1 MFEWLGNK
9 IDKSDKDGVVSFL
22 LCVHVRAKWHIR
34 QPSAMYLYL
43 SLAMIMS
50 CPGPSFTVEVE
61 IVSAK
66 SQPGANLM
74 K

>member
-34 QPSAMYLYL
+34 QPSAMYVYL
-43 SLAMIMS
+43 SLAMS
-50 CPGPSFTVEVE
+50 CPGPSFTVEIE